1 MKTKDDR
8 INEWPRSWQGVKE
21 DILYGQE
28 IIKYMIPFIDEIKS
42 KGQSIKTINKHIDN
56 LWVLG
61 GNIIKELNDYE
72 ENRELPALKMI
83 LNNIDNNEGPLIHDF
98 SELQQDEF
106 NSTCRKFYKFLKNWK
121 HL

>member
-42 KGQSIKTINKHIDN
+42 KGLSIKTINKHIDN

-83 LNNIDNNEGPLIHDF
+83 LNSIDNNEGPLIHDF